1 RKFSLRG
8 IEKVH
13 TEFGIV
19 ALAHNLLKVAGIRE
33 LLSVLNEKNTRTGG
47 EKRFVFRHL
56 FYFRDLLDSPVFFKG
71 SVIQRGDIPNN
82 GKSPKHCLQV
92 KSYISYCSK
101 TSSLGTI

>member
-1 RKFSLRG
+1 FRKFSLRG

-56 FYFRDLLDSPVFFKG
+56 FYFRDLLDSLFSFLFNQ
-71 SVIQRGDIPNN
+71 SN
-82 GKSPKHCLQV
+82 S
-92 KSYISYCSK
+92 
-101 TSSLGTI
+101 